1 MGSHND
7 AETRSASRE
16 PATIRRMSPM
26 TPEVAEAIRRLD
38 SQSASWSEED
48 QSAWR
53 KVRGFVRAR
62 HKESQRSLPAIS
74 LAAQEMVQVRDHAH
88 AALDAMAGVFGRR
101 DDDDDTAKHGKLPPE
116 EPSDDG
122 KP

>member
-1 MGSHND
+1 
-7 AETRSASRE
+7 
-16 PATIRRMSPM
+16 MSPM

-38 SQSASWSEED
+38 KQSASWSEED

-53 KVRGFVRAR
+53 RVRGFVRAR

-88 AALDAMAGVFGRR
+88 AALDAMAGVFGQVQSP
-101 DDDDDTAKHGKLPPE
+101 DDEPDTAKHGKISADP
-116 EPSDDG
+116 DDP
-122 KP
+122 KR